1 MQKITEKFS
10 RANGLKNKIIQFGE
24 GNFLR
29 GFIDI
34 LVQNTNAVSDFAAA
48 VTVVQPIAFG
58 RCDVL
63 DEQQGLYT
71 HVMRGLKDGKPT
83 TQTDVVDVISRTV
96 NPYKDFESYLALAQD
111 KDYRFIISN
120 TTEAGITFCDT
131 DKIENAPEVSFPAKV
146 TLLLKRRFDLG
157 LPGFIFLPCELIEAN
172 GENLK
177 KCILQYANLWNLG
190 KDFAQYVEKEN
201 IFYNTLVDRI
211 VTGAPA
217 QGEIELDYEDKLLN
231 TSELFFLF
239 VIEGDDRIKAEFPF
253 DKTELNVV
261 VTKDLDFY
269 RKRKVRILNG
279 AHTSMIPYALLSGLE
294 TVEDCMKDEKMSA
307 FVKNCVYDEI
317 IPAFAGDED
326 MLKDYAD
333 SVFERFMNP
342 FIRHLCSS
350 ISLNSVSKFK
360 VRVLPSILDYIKVTG
375 KNPDNLLTAFAM
387 LIKFYKQGTPSDDA
401 AVTEFM
407 KTASIQQILQNAGLW
422 GQDLSF
428 LSCEIEKR
436 L

>member
-1 MQKITEKFS
+1 MVKITEKFS
-10 RANGLKNKIIQFGE
+10 PAKGLKNKIIQFGE

-29 GFIDI
+29 GFIDVM
-34 LVQNTNAVSDFAAA
+34 VQKTNEASDFAAA

-63 DEQQGLYT
+63 DEQKGLYT
-71 HVMRGLKDGKPT
+71 HVMRGLKDGVPT
-83 TQTDVVDVISRTV
+83 VETALVDVISDTV
-96 NPYKDFESYLALAQD
+96 NPYTDFQKYLALAENE
-111 KDYRFIISN
+111 DYRFIISN
-120 TTEAGITFCDT
+120 TTEAGIVFCDT
-131 DKIENAPEVSFPAKV
+131 DKAENAPDVSFPGKV
-146 TLLLKRRFDLG
+146 TLLLKRRYELG
-157 LPGFIFLPCELIEAN
+157 LTGFIFLPCELIEKN

-177 KCILQYANLWNLG
+177 KCILQYAKLWNLG
-190 KDFAQYVEKEN
+190 SDFVEYVEKEN

-217 QGEIELDYEDKLLN
+217 QGDIVLDYEDKLLN

-253 DKTELNVV
+253 DKTDLNVV
-261 VTKDLDFY
+261 VTRDLDFY

-294 TVEDCMKDEKMSA
+294 TVEECMKDGVMSN
-307 FVKNCVYDEI
+307 FVKKCVYDEI
-317 IPAFAGDED
+317 IPAFDGDEQ
-326 MLKDYAD
+326 MLRDYAD
-333 SVFERFMNP
+333 DVFERFKNP
-342 FIRHLCSS
+342 YIRHLCDS
-350 ISLNSVSKFK
+350 ISLNSVSKFR

-375 KNPDNLLTAFAM
+375 KNPENLLTAFAM
-387 LIKFYKQGTPSDDA
+387 LIKFYKLGTPNDDA
-401 AVTEFM
+401 QVIKFI
-407 KTASIQQILQNAGLW
+407 KTSSVKEILSNSKLW

-428 LSCEIEKR
+428 LKDEIEKR

>member
-96 NPYKDFESYLALAQD
+96 NPYKDVESYLALAQD

-190 KDFAQYVEKEN
+190 KDFAEYVEKEN

>member
-190 KDFAQYVEKEN
+190 KDFAEYVEKEN